1 MIRFACPGCSST
13 FTVADEKSGK
23 TGKCPKCQIQ
33 FTIPHPYEAGSD
45 QPPPVTAAEPPP
57 PVPTVEAPRP
67 QRVRPAEAPPPMP
80 PPVEAVEPVEIAACP
95 KCASRLSVMPGDVGL
110 DVECPNCNS
119 VYRARR
125 VDAPPVLERAATRPK
140 RSSLVVRQERDD
152 DEDDGDRPSQRKT
165 KNRRREEDEDDDE
178 EEDDRPSRPRRRSR
192 RSGRR
197 YEEHRGT
204 LILVF
209 GILGFFVGIFGIL
222 AWILGASDLRAMDSG
237 RMDPE
242 GRSNTQTGVLLGKI
256 TVILSVVGIIGF
268 CAFYGC
274 IAMAVVGGQPGR

>member
-13 FTVADEKSGK
+13 FTVADEKAGK
-23 TGKCPKCQIQ
+23 TGKCPKCHIQ
-33 FTIPHPYEAGSD
+33 FTIPQRYDAESD
-45 QPPPVTAAEPPP
+45 QPPPMT
-57 PVPTVEAPRP
+57 TVEAPPPIPTVDAPRAEP
-67 QRVRPAEAPPPMP
+67 VRSVEAPPPMP
-80 PPVEAVEPVEIAACP
+80 PPVESDEPVEIAACP
-95 KCASRLSVMPGDVGL
+95 KCASRLSVLPGDVGL
-110 DVECPNCNS
+110 DVECPNCKT
-119 VYRARR
+119 VYRATRTGG
-125 VDAPPVLERAATRPK
+125 VPVLERSK
-140 RSSLVVRQERDD
+140 SSSLVVKQKRDDD
-152 DEDDGDRPSQRKT
+152 DEDERPSRRK
-165 KNRRREEDEDDDE
+165 KSRRDEDDEDEDEDDE
-178 EEDDRPSRPRRRSR
+178 RPSRRRRRNR

-256 TVILSVVGIIGF
+256 TVILSLVGVIGF
-268 CAFYGC
+268 CVIYGC
-274 IAMAVVGGQPGR
+274 FAMAIFGGRPGR

>member
-33 FTIPHPYEAGSD
+33 FTIPHPFEAGSD
-45 QPPPVTAAEPPP
+45 QPPPMTTSEAPPP
-57 PVPTVEAPRP
+57 IPTVEAPRP
-67 QRVRPAEAPPPMP
+67 QRIRSVEAPPPMP
-80 PPVEAVEPVEIAACP
+80 PPVDAEEPVEIAACP

-110 DVECPNCNS
+110 DVECPNCKT
-119 VYRARR
+119 VYRAKRA
-125 VDAPPVLERAATRPK
+125 DAPPVLERAMSRPK
-140 RSSLVVRQERDD
+140 SSSLVVRQKRD
-152 DEDDGDRPSQRKT
+152 DEDDDRPSRRK
-165 KNRRREEDEDDDE
+165 KKSRRQDDDDDE
-178 EEDDRPSRPRRRSR
+178 EEDDDRPSRPRRKNR
-192 RSGRR
+192 RTGRR
-197 YEEHRGT
+197 YDEHRGT

-222 AWILGASDLRAMDSG
+222 AWILGANDLRAMDSG

-256 TVILSVVGIIGF
+256 SVILSIVGIIGF

-274 IAMAVVGGQPGR
+274 VTMAIVGGRPGR